1 MAMAMG
7 TGMAT
12 ARRRRTSRRA
22 SPSPV
27 AVLKGMD
34 RQALMWR
41 AAIAVGTLVLAYA
54 AFASALGGVAKV
66 SHPAV
71 ALSFDKGQPTALAV
85 LADEA
90 LLRTD
95 NSAAPKLAEVRARRA
110 LRSLALSP
118 AALRILGLTDSGMAG
133 TDRSLALMNLSTRVS
148 RRDFGAQVWWIEHR
162 VAQGNVTKALEHYDV
177 AMRTNASARTLLI
190 PVLFKALENP
200 EIQNRV
206 ARYFYAGNPWALD
219 FIAYSTDKGRDPTNI
234 VEPIL
239 NSDDFIKSSEFK
251 HLVHLIMEGLISAG
265 NAVDTQ
271 RVYLSLPGSDPSILL
286 SAGFSEA
293 AMREEY
299 IPVAWDLS
307 AYSTAGAVFE
317 RSSGKG
323 FGALSLRAFV
333 GEGDY
338 GIVARKLMF
347 LRPGRYAFS
356 TVAETV
362 TAAPQQAARWQVSC
376 IAKGQRQ
383 IIWQADALPVKKA
396 LQFNDLEISP
406 NCQAQ
411 SLELELQAGDGVSG
425 LEMIVHSLQFKQL

>member
-1 MAMAMG
+1 MAMVMD

-12 ARRRRTSRRA
+12 ARRRKTSRRA

-34 RQALMWR
+34 RQVLVRR
-41 AAIAVGTLVLAYA
+41 AALAVGTLVLAYA

-71 ALSFDKGQPTALAV
+71 AISFDKRQPTALAV

-90 LLRTD
+90 LLQTG
-95 NSAAPKLAEVRARRA
+95 NPAAPKLAAVRARAA

-118 AALRILGLTDSGMAG
+118 AALRILGLTDSGKAG
-133 TDRSLALMNLSTRVS
+133 TGRSLALMDLSTRVS
-148 RRDFGAQVWWIEHR
+148 RHDFGAQLWWIEHQ

-177 AMRTNASARTLLI
+177 AMRANASARTLLI
-190 PVLFKALENP
+190 PVLFTALDDP

-206 ARYFYAGNPWALD
+206 ARYFHDGNPWVLD
-219 FIAYSTDKGRDPTNI
+219 FIAYSTDKDRDPTNI
-234 VEPIL
+234 VETIL
-239 NSDDFIKSSEFK
+239 KSGDFVKSSDFI
-251 HLVHLIMEGLISAG
+251 HLVHLILEGLISAG
-265 NAVDTQ
+265 NAVDAQ
-271 RVYLSLPGSDPSILL
+271 RLYLSLPGSDPSILRN
-286 SAGFSEA
+286 AVFSEA

-307 AYSTAGAVFE
+307 AYSTAGAAFE
-317 RSSGKG
+317 RSFEKG
-323 FGALSLRAFV
+323 VGAISLRAFV
-333 GEGDY
+333 GEGDR
-338 GIVARKLMF
+338 GIVARRILF
-347 LRPGRYAFS
+347 LKPGRYAFS
-356 TVAETV
+356 TVAEIV
-362 TAAPQQAARWQVSC
+362 AAASQQAARWQVVC
-376 IAKGQRQ
+376 IAKGRRQ
-383 IIWQADALPVKKA
+383 VIWQADALPAKVPR
-396 LQFNDLEISP
+396 QFDNLEITP